1 LSIFWPTRAQDEP
14 KIGQILAFVR
24 NTRKVSDMNTKT
36 STIEAIRS
44 FALAL
49 AEAKPFVI
57 ANVLSFG
64 TRAAVDQA
72 ITRLVKEGTIE
83 RVTRGMYMR
92 PGVDE
97 YVGKVFPSAEEIV
110 AALASETNAV
120 FDVHGALAAVELGL
134 TTQHPMSSKL
144 ALSGTRAGLA
154 LRALEYLGQREV
166 TMSTL
171 GKVKSKL
178 KKEEFANLSEA
189 RGAMSSWLSDQFFY
203 FENSE
208 LARVA

>member
-1 LSIFWPTRAQDEP
+1 
-14 KIGQILAFVR
+14 
-24 NTRKVSDMNTKT
+24 MNTKT

-134 TTQHPMSSKL
+134 TTQHPMSTIFLTTGRSRVIAIGKSRIFLRHQAASKL